1 MDKKLNIKESQ
12 IVQAIGTL
20 KVIKVTAVNDSIHY
34 DCDVFGLLTAN
45 IIDSMLLP
53 LYFVWDQYY
62 KKNLD
67 LVYFEPYLKQAYH
80 TFNQQPQKI
89 ISTLIRAIVYE
100 KPFEGYAKA
109 DKLTSS
115 LLTIYIQ
122 LLFFLKN

>member
-34 DCDVFGLLTAN
+34 DCDIFGLVTAN

-53 LYFVWDQYY
+53 LYYVWDQYY

-100 KPFEGYAKA
+100 KPFEGYVKA